1 MLHSNWEQFSFQP
14 VLHGARATQSH
25 SFHPLTIHSSI
36 HLQHIHIQLTIRSC
50 HRHMHYTMLPFTLLI
65 PASTASEI
73 TEGRELAEC
82 WAEHAVETGLNSW
95 SRPAE
100 DPSPRVQGLNSWSR
114 PAEDPSPRVQGLNSW
129 SRPAEDPSPRV
140 QGLNSWS
147 RPAEDPSP
155 RVQGLNS
162 WSRPAEDP
170 SPRVQGLNSWS
181 HPAGD
186 PSPRVQG
193 LNSWSRPAEDPSPRV
208 QGLNSWSRP
217 AGDPS
222 PRVQGLNSWSR
233 PAGDPSPRVH
243 SQCRLCCT
251 LTGWN
256 LLESLGFSVGE
267 KKCLV
272 LDTRFFSWQ
281 SEVRFKREWSWKSA
295 DCCYS
300 GVSESSFRQFQTWI
314 M

>member
-129 SRPAEDPSPRV
+129 S
-140 QGLNSWS
+140 
-147 RPAEDPSP
+147 
-155 RVQGLNS
+155 
-162 WSRPAEDP
+162 
-170 SPRVQGLNSWS
+170 

-222 PRVQGLNSWSR
+222 PRVQGLNSWSH

-281 SEVRFKREWSWKSA
+281 SEVRFKRVWSWKSA

-300 GVSESSFRQFQTWI
+300 GVSESSSRQFQTWI

>member
-1 MLHSNWEQFSFQP
+1 
-14 VLHGARATQSH
+14 
-25 SFHPLTIHSSI
+25 
-36 HLQHIHIQLTIRSC
+36 
-50 HRHMHYTMLPFTLLI
+50 MLPFTLLL

-147 RPAEDPSP
+147 RPA
-155 RVQGLNS
+155 
-162 WSRPAEDP
+162 
-170 SPRVQGLNSWS
+170 
-181 HPAGD
+181 
-186 PSPRVQG
+186 
-193 LNSWSRPAEDPSPRV
+193 
-208 QGLNSWSRP
+208 
-217 AGDPS
+217 
-222 PRVQGLNSWSR
+222 
-233 PAGDPSPRVH
+233 GDPSPRVH

-251 LTGWN
+251 FTGWN

-267 KKCLV
+267 KKRLV
-272 LDTRFFSWQ
+272 LDTRFFS
-281 SEVRFKREWSWKSA
+281 
-295 DCCYS
+295 
-300 GVSESSFRQFQTWI
+300 
-314 M
+314 